1 MNKLQELK
9 LRIEHSEAEDREPID
24 FDVRDTETD
33 ERYATVWGSEPW
45 HDIQCDCEHPLGLIE
60 FGDDDEQGEC
70 LICGATCDWKWTKDI
85 YEGEDCDG
93 NYTAREI
100 DVREIGDWHEAE
112 ELGGVIGDYIKQLKK
127 EF

>member
-1 MNKLQELK
+1 MNKLQEYN

-24 FDVRDTETD
+24 FDVRDLETD

-45 HDIQCDCEHPLGLIE
+45 HDIQCECEHPEHLVE
-60 FGDDDEQGEC
+60 FGDIDERGEC
-70 LICGATCDWKWTKDI
+70 PICGATCDWGWVKDVD
-85 YEGEDCDG
+85 EGRDEEG

-100 DVREIGDWHEAE
+100 EVREIGEWHTE
-112 ELGGVIGDYIKQLKK
+112 ELGGVIGDYIKQLRK